1 MSASDT
7 RRRHGPRGP
16 CPLPPLPVDA
26 FWDEGP
32 RTEAW
37 NELWRR
43 LLEVVLADGGDGD
56 APADSPGSDADDECL
71 AADQWS
77 GEVQR

>member
-1 MSASDT
+1 
-7 RRRHGPRGP
+7 
-16 CPLPPLPVDA
+16 V

-43 LLEVVLADGGDGD
+43 LLEVVLADRVCEDGD
-56 APADSPGSDADDECL
+56 APADSPSSDADDDCL
-71 AADQWS
+71 AADQAS